1 MHAWH
6 LKLCITHVQ
15 AVDFYELIDLWGTV
29 TAVATKYILQ
39 AVTNLCQISRAVLT
53 PCLNGTVYLCESTRI
68 WQLWLQAA
76 FP

>member
-15 AVDFYELIDLWGTV
+15 AVNLYELIDLRGTLM
-29 TAVATKYILQ
+29 AVATEHILQ
-39 AVTNLCQISRAVLT
+39 AVINLRQISRAALT
-53 PCLNGTVYLCESTRI
+53 PCLNGIVYLCESTRV